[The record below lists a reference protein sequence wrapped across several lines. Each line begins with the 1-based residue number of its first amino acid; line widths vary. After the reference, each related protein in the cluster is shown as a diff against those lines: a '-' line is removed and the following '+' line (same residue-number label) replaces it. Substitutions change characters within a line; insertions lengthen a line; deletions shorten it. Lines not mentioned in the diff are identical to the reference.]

1 MSRGPIQEVEKKRRV
16 SLRVLLPVLA
26 VFAVLVVLL
35 WSDARLYEKREENR
49 KLEGELEQRQEALA
63 ELEKDQ
69 DLRQRAE
76 ELGLQEPDPDAV
88 RELHIRGDGS

>member
-16 SLRVLLPVLA
+16 TLGVLLSGLA

-35 WSDARLYEKREENR
+35 WSDAQLYEKREQNR
-49 KLEGELEQRQEALA
+49 LLEAELEQRQE
-63 ELEKDQ
+63 ELTELQSTQ

-76 ELGLQEPDPDAV
+76 ALGLREIDPSTV
-88 RELHIRGDGS
+88 RELHVRGS

>member
-1 MSRGPIQEVEKKRRV
+1 MSRGPIQEVERKRRL
-16 SLRVLLPVLA
+16 SLRGLLPVLA

-49 KLEGELEQRQEALA
+49 RLESELEQRQEELA
-63 ELEKDQ
+63 ELKKTQ

-76 ELGLQEPDPDAV
+76 DLGLREVDPSAV
-88 RELHIRGDGS
+88 RELHIRNGS